1 MATRL
6 IQPGH
11 AAASA
16 RPGHA
21 TKSASPR
28 GRGLV
33 AVWLLFLC
41 RSSQNGAH
49 HMLSKAEREA
59 QAAVDEAWRLHQPM
73 DSTNRAKHRLPKIH
87 RMSAFQKRELYD
99 QYISNRAERM
109 LVKYVY
115 VLCTHV

>member
-6 IQPGH
+6 IHPGH

-21 TKSASPR
+21 TTSASPR

-33 AVWLLFLC
+33 AVWLLFLG
-41 RSSQNGAH
+41 RSSHNGAP
-49 HMLSKAEREA
+49 LRKAEREA
-59 QAAVDEAWRLHQPM
+59 QAAVDEAWRLHQLM